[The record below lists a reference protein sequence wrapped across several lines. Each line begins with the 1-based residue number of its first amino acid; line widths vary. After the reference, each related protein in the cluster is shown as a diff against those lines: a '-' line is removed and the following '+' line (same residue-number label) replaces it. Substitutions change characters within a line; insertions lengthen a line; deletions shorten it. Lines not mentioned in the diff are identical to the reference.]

1 MTPRR
6 IMAMSGSKIQP
17 CPFTSVP
24 HLNIFNACWI
34 LFWVTHGRML
44 IKGGIRVMIQSTL
57 IKTYL
62 TCMSLVESVD
72 DMLSNRNI
80 IKLGGLNKAELS

>member
-1 MTPRR
+1 
-6 IMAMSGSKIQP
+6 
-17 CPFTSVP
+17 
-24 HLNIFNACWI
+24 
-34 LFWVTHGRML
+34 
-44 IKGGIRVMIQSTL
+44 MIQSTL